1 MWTVWKQTQYRN
13 DRCAAFHQMIYLTVG
28 NHAQPIPQNS
38 PLCSFTLWS
47 RSLTWE
53 ASEHIRQ
60 AELNIDMSKWIM
72 NVLQSKKWKCNSY
85 QIKMDFFFLF
95 FWYRQGMWYSLGM
108 EVRHMEKKMGKVKSL
123 HLWRSQLSNTYND
136 LLLQNSTQLVLQKLN
151 IFLKEL

>member
-1 MWTVWKQTQYRN
+1 MWTVWKQTDRN
-13 DRCAAFHQMIYLTVG
+13 DRCAAFHQMIYATLG

-85 QIKMDFFFLF
+85 QIKMNFLFFLF
-95 FWYRQGMWYSLGM
+95 FTGRESDIPWEWKSDIWKRRWEKWNPCSSEGHHFPIYITTYSS
-108 EVRHMEKKMGKVKSL
+108 RTAHSWCCK
-123 HLWRSQLSNTYND
+123 T
-136 LLLQNSTQLVLQKLN
+136 
-151 IFLKEL
+151 